1 MAKHYAARKP
11 GTKAV
16 RLDLTEAEHTAFRL
30 LAAQAGVPMSEY
42 ARRIVADHIAA
53 KGAKGTKKIPKKN
66 PK

>member
-1 MAKHYAARKP
+1 MAKNYVARKP

-42 ARRIVADHIAA
+42 ARRIVADHVTA
-53 KGAKGTKKIPKKN
+53 KGAKKIPKKN

>member
-1 MAKHYAARKP
+1 MAKHYTARKP

-16 RLDLTEAEHTAFRL
+16 RLDLTEAEHVAFRL
-30 LAAQAGVPMSEY
+30 LAAQAGMPMSEY

-53 KGAKGTKKIPKKN
+53 KTGREKKIPKKN